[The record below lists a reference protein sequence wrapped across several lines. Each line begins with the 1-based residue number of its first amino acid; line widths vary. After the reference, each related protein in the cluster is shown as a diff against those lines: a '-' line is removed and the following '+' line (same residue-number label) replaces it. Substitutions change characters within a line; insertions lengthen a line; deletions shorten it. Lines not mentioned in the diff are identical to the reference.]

1 MTKRARELA
10 EEADGVDECLDANN
24 NLYSPD
30 IGKEALNSLICRVEW
45 RWILSVMVGEAV
57 HELHVEV
64 CVRVTNRQQNF
75 LREKPPSIDKGMFD
89 AAHGPRRV

>member
-1 MTKRARELA
+1 MSALMRTMIGTAQIL
-10 EEADGVDECLDANN
+10 
-24 NLYSPD
+24 
-30 IGKEALNSLICRVEW
+30 GKEALNSLICRVEW

-75 LREKPPSIDKGMFD
+75 SGRNPQVSTRVCLTQRTAHAVFEDFPTASPSEST
-89 AAHGPRRV
+89 